1 MSRPQDTQMGP
12 MRLAALHMRMGALHE
27 LQYRAN
33 FWVQLGNSVI
43 VLATGIVAIALVF
56 YQTDTLGGWTRPE
69 LIALMG
75 IHIMIGGVIRT
86 LIQPNVTRLLEE
98 VQEGKLDYALIRP
111 IDSQLLVSVRE
122 ISLWSMIDVVMGL
135 GVVVWAAFDMTG
147 VVGVGQVLAFLV
159 TAACGIVIMYCI
171 WMAMATITF
180 KLVDIYR
187 SVQVLGGIYDAA
199 RWPVSIY
206 PGWLRGALTFI
217 IPLAFAVTVPAEAV
231 SARLDWT
238 MLVWALVV
246 TAIAAALTRRLW
258 RWGVR
263 GYSGASA

>member
-1 MSRPQDTQMGP
+1 MTDHRVKTGP
-12 MRLAALHMRMGALHE
+12 MRLAALHMRLGALHE

-43 VLATGIVAIALVF
+43 VLATGIVAISLVF
-56 YQTDTLGGWTRPE
+56 YQTDTLGGWNRPE
-69 LIALMG
+69 LVALMG

-122 ISLWSMIDVVMGL
+122 ISLWSIIDVVLGL
-135 GVVVWAAFDMTG
+135 GVVTWAALNMAG
-147 VVGVGQVLAFLV
+147 IVGVPQVLAFLV
-159 TAACGIVIMYCI
+159 TALCGVVIMYCI

-206 PGWLRGALTFI
+206 PGWLRGALTFV

-231 SARLDWT
+231 SARLDWS

-246 TAIAAALTRRLW
+246 TTLAATLTRRLW